1 MPLEILNVDK
11 LVFATLEAVERRAAR
26 LEESLIE
33 LEQVLPADSL
43 AEEDVYLR
51 LLVERAELYASL
63 PERLEATRRFYP
75 IEIHQLAEDIDAAT
89 RAALDAHIAGTFES
103 WRQLRQ
109 LPGTA
114 AKANPLTDLLG
125 RLRASEP
132 PPSHPAELGF
142 RMEPRDHN
150 GESRNLWLHCNNEAR
165 LGYRQM
171 ELDHE
176 SRQVPVME
184 CIVCGVRFEKL
195 PERRNRR
202 LVTV

>member
-1 MPLEILNVDK
+1 MDK
-11 LVFATLEAVERRAAR
+11 LVFATLEAVDRRASR

-33 LEQVLPADSL
+33 LEQALPADSL
-43 AEEDVYLR
+43 PEEDIYLR

-63 PERLEATRRFYP
+63 PDRLEATRRFYP
-75 IEIHQLAEDIDAAT
+75 IEIHQLGEDIDAAT
-89 RAALDAHIAGTFES
+89 HAALDAHIAGTFEA
-103 WRQLRQ
+103 WRQLRH
-109 LPGTA
+109 LPGSTTS
-114 AKANPLTDLLG
+114 KTNPLTDFLN
-125 RLRASEP
+125 RLRANEP

-142 RMEPRDHN
+142 RMEQREHN
-150 GESRNLWLHCNNEAR
+150 GQPRNLWLHCNEEAR

-184 CIVCGVRFEKL
+184 CITCGVRFEKL

>member
-1 MPLEILNVDK
+1 VDK
-11 LVFATLEAVERRAAR
+11 LVFATLEAVERRASR
-26 LEESLIE
+26 LEESLVE
-33 LEQVLPADSL
+33 LEQVLPAESL
-43 AEEDVYLR
+43 PEEDIYLR

-63 PERLEATRRFYP
+63 PDKLEATRRFYP

-89 RAALDAHIAGTFES
+89 RAALDAHIAGTFEA

-109 LPGTA
+109 LPGGA
-114 AKANPLTDLLG
+114 NAKTNPLADLLN
-125 RLRASEP
+125 RLRPGEQPAG
-132 PPSHPAELGF
+132 HPAELGF
-142 RMEPRDHN
+142 RMEQREHN
-150 GESRNLWLHCNNEAR
+150 GQMRSLWLHCNSDAR

-184 CIVCGVRFEKL
+184 CVTCGVRFEKL